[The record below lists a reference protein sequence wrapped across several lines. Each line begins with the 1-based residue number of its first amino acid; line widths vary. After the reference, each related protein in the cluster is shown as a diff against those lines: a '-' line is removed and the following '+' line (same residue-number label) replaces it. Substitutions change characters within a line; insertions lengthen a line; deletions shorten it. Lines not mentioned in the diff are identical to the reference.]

1 MSKITMF
8 QTGLRKLAETYTMQ
22 GLAKLCGIPRGNL
35 TSYASGRSRP
45 SVDALTALANAL
57 PAQERGPLVLSHLL
71 DECPPSAR
79 ADLIIELRE
88 QVGVD
93 PVVAASTDFSLD
105 AMFAALRHLAE
116 SRPDVREWLQESLRL
131 IQ

>member
-8 QTGLRKLAETYTMQ
+8 QTALRRVAESHTMQ

-45 SVDALTALANAL
+45 SVDALAAMANAL
-57 PAQERGPLVLSHLL
+57 AAEERGPLILAHLI
-71 DECPPSAR
+71 DECPPAAR
-79 ADLIIELRE
+79 GDLIIELRE

-93 PVVAASTDFSLD
+93 PMVAGSADLSMD
-105 AMFAALRHLAE
+105 ALFAALRHLAE
-116 SRPDVREWLQESLRL
+116 SRPDVRDWLQESLRL